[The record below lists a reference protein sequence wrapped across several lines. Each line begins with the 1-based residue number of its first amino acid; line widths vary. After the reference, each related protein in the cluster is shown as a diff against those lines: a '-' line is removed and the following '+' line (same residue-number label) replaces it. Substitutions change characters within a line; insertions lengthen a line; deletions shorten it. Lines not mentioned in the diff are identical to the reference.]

1 MLDSVSCPRSQS
13 RWVSLTWLISGRLT
27 QPLSLSIRLALLA
40 LFLLGLILM
49 FWALWQ
55 PAQRQRTR
63 RWLQGWRWN
72 RRRTKGVVVLTLVC
86 LLVTS
91 PPGLALVTTALTSQ
105 IPPDSG
111 AKAEAIV
118 VLGRGARFTFDR
130 VNATAALWQ
139 ANRAPRIFVSGR
151 GDSKPIVRQLL
162 AKGIPNAVINGEN
175 CSLTTE
181 ENARFTADLLLP
193 QGIKQIILVTD
204 YPHMLRSRLTF
215 QSFGFEVISH
225 PNALPPNM
233 GYRERLELVVREY
246 GGLLSYVIRGRFG
259 ERESTARRQ
268 GESWES
274 SISSSTK

>member
-1 MLDSVSCPRSQS
+1 MLDSISCPRSQS
-13 RWVSLTWLISGRLT
+13 RWVSLTWSISNRLT
-27 QPLSLSIRLALLA
+27 QPLSLSVRLTLLALFLALLA
-40 LFLLGLILM
+40 LVV
-49 FWALWQ
+49 WRLWQ
-55 PAQRQRTR
+55 PPNR
-63 RWLQGWRWN
+63 RWIKQQLRHWRWN
-72 RRRTKGVVVLTLVC
+72 RRRTQSVVVLTLIC

-91 PPGLALVTTALTSQ
+91 PPGVALVTKVLTSQ

-111 AKAEAIV
+111 AGADAIV
-118 VLGRGARFTFDR
+118 VLGRGSRFMYDR
-130 VNATAALWQ
+130 IDATAALWQ
-139 ANRAPRIFVSGR
+139 ESRAPRIFVSGR

-162 AKGIPNAVINGEN
+162 AKGIPDAVIDGEN

-215 QSFGFEVISH
+215 ESFGFEVISH
-225 PNALPPNM
+225 PNALPPGM

-259 ERESTARRQ
+259 EREAVA
-268 GESWES
+268 GEKAQDSVA
-274 SISSSTK
+274 IQKQL